1 MILVMGFYTFLRALF
16 TGAAAISCAYRP
28 NVNAR
33 IGRT

>member
-1 MILVMGFYTFLRALF
+1 VPVVVVRGEGPERFVLVDGYK
-16 TGAAAISCAYRP
+16 CACRP